1 MVAGGL
7 GSAMGLLQSEPSPPP
22 PIRANF
28 DPQGRTINRIEF
40 DGLRT
45 VDAAGLR
52 DSIGIK
58 VGDAWDRDKVT
69 AACRM
74 LAETQKFEGIPFA
87 EARTIGLEL
96 ALVFVV
102 HERPYIVSVDFIGNE
117 QFDDG
122 DLLKEL
128 PIGVGSTVSEF
139 LIRQSQQLI
148 QQKYREAGY
157 GYASV
162 DVDADALANEQ
173 RVLFR
178 ISEGPRVKVKEIV
191 FEGNR
196 EFGDKRLQALI
207 ETQTSAWLFR
217 TGAFD
222 DDTAKR
228 DAAAIKSFY
237 VDRGFLNA
245 QVGYRVDL
253 KEGEQSDLIV
263 VFQIEEG
270 VRHAIKSI
278 SFEGNEAFDTDSLR
292 AMIESQED
300 TFFDGDTLK
309 RDREKI
315 LTEYGRQGYIYA
327 TITTSQLFADEPGFV
342 HVTFTINEDASY
354 DVGRVVIRGNR
365 ETKDKVIRRELRIL
379 PESVYDSEAAKKSE
393 QRLVET
399 QLFNDVK
406 ITPQGNEPG
415 VRDAL
420 VTVEEADTTRI
431 LFGVGVTTN
440 SGIVGT
446 ISIENRNFDLFDTPR
461 TAKEFF
467 KGRSFHGAGQTVR
480 LQLEPGTEFT
490 RGRLEFREPYL
501 FDKPLGFGMAIYGFE
516 RGRPEYDEQRVGF
529 NVSLDKRFEEGPLE
543 GWAGELALRVEN
555 VDIGGTDWLT
565 AQEILDDRG
574 SNLLTT
580 AKATIVRD
588 KTDSRWLPSTGDR
601 LKIALEQAGA
611 LGGDHDFTRVTGEY
625 DRYWTLKTDT
635 FGRKHILQ
643 VGASAGNIFGD
654 APVFEKFYAG
664 GIGSIRGFE
673 YRGVSPRAGFHDDR
687 VGGDF
692 MLLTNAQYSFPLA
705 GENVRGVT
713 FLDMGTVEDDFGIS
727 DWRASIG
734 VGLRIYV
741 KYFGPIPLSFDLAL
755 PISSNDLDDEQVF
768 SFAFGATF

>member
-1 MVAGGL
+1 
-7 GSAMGLLQSEPSPPP
+7 MGLTGIQPSAPP

-28 DPQGRTINRIEF
+28 DPQDRTINRIEF

-45 VDAAGLR
+45 IDAAGLR
-52 DSIGIK
+52 DTIGIAP
-58 VGDAWDRDKVT
+58 GDAWDRDKVST
-69 AACRM
+69 ACRL
-74 LAETQKFEGIPFA
+74 LAESQKFEGVPFA
-87 EARTIGLEL
+87 EPRTVGNEL
-96 ALVFVV
+96 VLVFIVR
-102 HERPYIVSVDFIGNE
+102 ERPFIVSIDFIGNE

-122 DLLKEL
+122 DLLKEI
-128 PIGVGSTVSEF
+128 PIGVGSSVSEF
-139 LIRQSQQLI
+139 LIRQSQQILL
-148 QQKYREAGY
+148 QKYREGGY

-162 DVDADALANEQ
+162 DVDADALENEQ

-178 ISEGPRVKVKEIV
+178 ISEGPRVKVKEIR

-196 EFGDKRLQALI
+196 EFGDKRLQGLI

-222 DDTAKR
+222 EDTAKR
-228 DAAAIKSFY
+228 DAAAIKSYY
-237 VDRGFLNA
+237 VDRGFLNT

-253 KEGEQSDLIV
+253 VEGKQSDLML

-270 VRHAIKSI
+270 IRHAIKSI
-278 SFEGNEAFDTDSLR
+278 GFEGNIAFDSDTLQT
-292 AMIESQED
+292 MIASQVD
-300 TFFDGDTLK
+300 TFLDGDVLK
-309 RDREKI
+309 SDREKI

-327 TITTSQLFADEPGFV
+327 TITTTQVFADTPGFV
-342 HVTFTINEDASY
+342 HVTFTVQEDTSY

-365 ETKDKVIRRELRIL
+365 KTKDRVIRRELRIL
-379 PESVYDSEAAKKSE
+379 PESTYDSEAAKKSE

-399 QLFNDVK
+399 QLFNDAK
-406 ITPQGNEPG
+406 ITPSGSEPG

-420 VTVEEADTTRI
+420 VTVEETDTTRI

-467 KGRSFHGAGQTVR
+467 KGRSFTGAGQTLR
-480 LQLEPGTEFT
+480 LRLEPGTEFT

-516 RGRPEYDEQRVGF
+516 RGRDEYDEQRVGF
-529 NVSLDKRFEEGPLE
+529 NVSFDKRFEEGPLE

-555 VDIGGTDWLT
+555 VDIDDTDWFT

-580 AKATIVRD
+580 VKGTLVRD

-601 LKIALEQAGA
+601 LKVAVEQAGA
-611 LGGDHDFTRVTGEY
+611 LGGDHEFTRVTGQY
-625 DRYWTLKTDT
+625 DRYWTMKTDG
-635 FGRKHILQ
+635 FGRKHIFQ
-643 VGASAGNIFGD
+643 VGASAGQIFGD

-664 GIGSIRGFE
+664 GIGSIRGFAF
-673 YRGVSPRAGFHDDR
+673 RGVSPRAGIRDDR

-692 MLLTNAQYSFPLA
+692 MIQTNAQYSFPVA
-705 GENVRGVT
+705 GENIRGIT
-713 FLDMGTVEDDFGIS
+713 FLDMGTVEQDFGIN

-755 PISSNDLDDEQVF
+755 PISSNELDDEQVF

>member
-1 MVAGGL
+1 
-7 GSAMGLLQSEPSPPP
+7 MGLTGIEPSAPP

-28 DPQGRTINRIEF
+28 DPQDRTINRIEF

-45 VDAAGLR
+45 IDAAGLR
-52 DSIGIK
+52 DTIGIAP
-58 VGDAWDRDKVT
+58 GDTWDRDKVST
-69 AACRM
+69 ACRL
-74 LAETQKFEGIPFA
+74 LAESQKFEGVPFA
-87 EARTIGLEL
+87 EPRTVGNEL
-96 ALVFVV
+96 VLVFIVR
-102 HERPYIVSVDFIGNE
+102 ERPFIVSVDFVGNE

-122 DLLKEL
+122 DLLKEI
-128 PIGVGSTVSEF
+128 PIGVGSSVSEF
-139 LIRQSQQLI
+139 LIRQSQQILL
-148 QQKYREAGY
+148 QKYREGGY

-162 DVDADALANEQ
+162 DVDADALENEQ

-178 ISEGPRVKVKEIV
+178 ISEGPRVKVKEIL

-196 EFGDKRLQALI
+196 EFSDKRLQGLI

-222 DDTAKR
+222 EDTAKR
-228 DAAAIKSFY
+228 DAAAIKSYY

-253 KEGEQSDLIV
+253 VEGKQSDLML

-270 VRHAIKSI
+270 IRHAIKSI
-278 SFEGNEAFDTDSLR
+278 AFEGNIAFDSDTLR
-292 AMIESQED
+292 TMIASQED
-300 TFFDGDTLK
+300 TFLDGDVLK
-309 RDREKI
+309 SDREKI

-327 TITTSQLFADEPGFV
+327 TITTTQVFADTPGFV
-342 HVTFTINEDASY
+342 HVTFTVQEDTSY
-354 DVGRVVIRGNR
+354 NVGRVVIRGNR
-365 ETKDKVIRRELRIL
+365 KTKDRVIRRELRIL
-379 PESVYDSEAAKKSE
+379 PESTYDSEAAKKSE

-399 QLFNDVK
+399 QLFNDAK
-406 ITPQGNEPG
+406 ITPSGNEPG

-420 VTVEEADTTRI
+420 VTVEETDTTRI

-467 KGRSFHGAGQTVR
+467 KGRSFTGAGQTLR
-480 LQLEPGTEFT
+480 LRLEPGTEFT

-529 NVSLDKRFEEGPLE
+529 NVSFDKRFEEGPLE

-555 VDIGGTDWLT
+555 VDIDNTDWFT

-580 AKATIVRD
+580 VKGTLVRD

-601 LKIALEQAGA
+601 LKVAVEQAGA
-611 LGGDHDFTRVTGEY
+611 LGGDHEFTRVTGQY
-625 DRYWTLKTDT
+625 DRYWTMKTDG
-635 FGRKHILQ
+635 FGRKHIFQ
-643 VGASAGNIFGD
+643 VGASAGQILGD

-673 YRGVSPRAGFHDDR
+673 FRGVSPRAGISDDR

-692 MLLTNAQYSFPLA
+692 MLQTNAQYSFPVA
-705 GENVRGVT
+705 GDNIRGIT
-713 FLDMGTVEDDFGIS
+713 FLDMGTVEQDFGIN

-741 KYFGPIPLSFDLAL
+741 KYFGPIPLAFDLAL
-755 PISSNDLDDEQVF
+755 PISSNELDDEQVF

>member
-1 MVAGGL
+1 
-7 GSAMGLLQSEPSPPP
+7 MGLLQVEPSAAP

-28 DPQGRTINRIEF
+28 DPQGRTIDRIEF

-45 VDAAGLR
+45 IDAAGLR
-52 DSIGIK
+52 DDIGITP
-58 VGDAWDRDKVT
+58 GDAWDRNKVT
-69 AACRM
+69 AACRR
-74 LAETQKFEGIPFA
+74 LAETQKFDGIPFA
-87 EARTIGLEL
+87 EARTVGSEL
-96 ALVFVV
+96 ALVFIVR
-102 HERPYIVSVDFIGNE
+102 ERPYIVSIDFIGND

-122 DLLKEL
+122 DLLKEI
-128 PIGVGSTVSEF
+128 PIGVGSNVSEF

-157 GYASV
+157 GYASI
-162 DVDADALANEQ
+162 DVDADALEKEQ

-178 ISEGPRVKVKEIV
+178 ISEGPRVKVKEIR

-196 EFGDKRLQALI
+196 EFGDKRLQGLI

-222 DDTAKR
+222 EDTAKR

-270 VRHAIKSI
+270 IRHAIKSI
-278 SFEGNEAFDTDSLR
+278 DFEGNEAFETDALR
-292 AMIESQED
+292 SMIETQVDS
-300 TFFDGDTLK
+300 FYDGDVLK
-309 RDREKI
+309 KDREKI
-315 LTEYGRQGYIYA
+315 LTEYGRQGFIYA
-327 TITTSQLFADEPGFV
+327 SITTSQVFADQPGFV
-342 HVTFTINEDASY
+342 HVTFSIVEDTSY

-365 ETKDKVIRRELRIL
+365 KTKDRVIRRELRIL
-379 PESVYDSEAAKKSE
+379 PESTYDAEAAKKSE

-406 ITPQGNEPG
+406 ITPHGNEPG

-440 SGIVGT
+440 SGIVGS

-467 KGRSFHGAGQTVR
+467 KGKSFTGAGQTMR
-480 LQLEPGTEFT
+480 LRLEPGTEFT

-501 FDKPLGFGMAIYGFE
+501 FDKPIGFGMAIYGFE

-529 NVSLDKRFEEGPLE
+529 NVSFDKRFEEGPLS
-543 GWAGELALRVEN
+543 GWAGELALRIEN

-565 AQEILDDRG
+565 AQEILDDKG
-574 SNLLTT
+574 SNMLTT
-580 AKATIVRD
+580 VKGTIVRD

-601 LKIALEQAGA
+601 LKVAVEQAGA
-611 LGGDHDFTRVTGEY
+611 LGGDHAFTRVTGEY
-625 DRYWTLKTDT
+625 DRYWTMKTDS
-635 FGRKHILQ
+635 FGRKHIFQ

-654 APVFEKFYAG
+654 APVFEKFFAG

-673 YRGVSPRAGFHDDR
+673 FRGVSPRAGYSDDR

-692 MLLTNAQYSFPLA
+692 MLLANAQYSFPVA
-705 GENVRGVT
+705 GENIRGIT
-713 FLDMGTVEDDFGIS
+713 FLDMGTVEDDFGIN

-755 PISSNDLDDEQVF
+755 PISSNEMDDEQVF